1 MDCEKNMNRKERQT
15 RRSNRGFTLAEL
27 LIVVAI
33 IAVLVAV
40 SIPIFTHRLE
50 KARRT
55 VCLNERNTMRRAA
68 AMATLTDDIDW
79 TKYSDSA
86 EVIAKLKDMGLIEE
100 FECQSGGT
108 IYAEENSIKAG
119 NVSFR
124 CTYHDDGKKP
134 GDEEENLTGTGS
146 ALKKLQDALQKAW
159 ESSNKDK
166 GNTVFL
172 QEFFTKNKSEDYLKK
187 EKVSDVLT
195 EDQIEKLAKSM
206 NEKQSDYTE
215 TQIKSVLQKYAN
227 SELTVAPYV
236 LKDGTIVYYYTE
248 DASRFGTDK
257 TNHSTTSMMYYNG
270 TWYMAPMASAD
281 KLKNGYSPANFNF
294 MSPSELFEKEGWIA
308 VN

>member
-1 MDCEKNMNRKERQT
+1 M
-15 RRSNRGFTLAEL
+15 AEL

-146 ALKKLQDALQKAW
+146 ALKNLQDALKDAW
-159 ESSNKDK
+159 ESYIKDK
-166 GNTVFL
+166 NNSKNNTAFL
-172 QEFFTKNKSEDYLKK
+172 QNFFKNNNSEDYLKK

-236 LKDGTIVYYYTE
+236 LRDGTIVYYYTE
-248 DASRFGTDK
+248 DASRFGKNDS

-281 KLKNGYSPANFNF
+281 KLKNGFYPANFNSE
-294 MSPSELFEKEGWIA
+294 SPSEFFGKEGWIA

>member
-1 MDCEKNMNRKERQT
+1 MNRKERQT
-15 RRSNRGFTLAEL
+15 RRSNRGFTLVEL

-40 SIPIFTHRLE
+40 SVPMVIHQLE
-50 KARRT
+50 KARRA
-55 VCLNERNTMRRAA
+55 VCVNDRDTMRLAA

-79 TKYSDSA
+79 TTYSDSA
-86 EVIAKLKDMGLIEE
+86 AVIAKLKEMGLIEE

-124 CTYHDDGKKP
+124 CTYHDDGEKP

-166 GNTVFL
+166 GNTTFL
-172 QEFFTKNKSEDYLKK
+172 QEFFKKNNSEDYLQK

-206 NEKQSDYTE
+206 NEKQPGYTE

-227 SELTVAPYV
+227 SELTIAPYV
-236 LKDGTIVYYYTE
+236 LTDGTIVYYYTE

-257 TNHSTTSMMYYNG
+257 QNHSTTSMMYYNG
-270 TWYMAPMASAD
+270 TWYMAPMADANR
-281 KLKNGYSPANFNF
+281 LKTDFYPAKFF
-294 MSPSELFEKEGWIA
+294 SMSPSELFEKEGWIA

>member
-1 MDCEKNMNRKERQT
+1 MDRKERQPK
-15 RRSNRGFTLAEL
+15 RSNRGFTLAEL

-40 SIPIFTHRLE
+40 SIPIFINQLE
-50 KARRT
+50 KARRA
-55 VCLNERNTMRRAA
+55 VCLNERDTMRRAA

-79 TKYSDSA
+79 TTYHDSA
-86 EVIAKLKDMGLIEE
+86 AVIAKLKDMGLIEE

-108 IYAEENSIKAG
+108 IYADKNSIKAG

-146 ALKKLQDALQKAW
+146 ALKNLQDALQDAW
-159 ESSNKDK
+159 ESYIKDNDK
-166 GNTVFL
+166 NNQKNNTAFL
-172 QEFFTKNKSEDYLKK
+172 QNFFKNNNSEDYLKK

-206 NEKQSDYTE
+206 NEKQPGYTE
-215 TQIKSVLQKYAN
+215 TQIRSVLQKYAN

-257 TNHSTTSMMYYNG
+257 TNHSNTSMMYYDG
-270 TWYMAPMASAD
+270 TWYMAPMGSANN
-281 KLKNGYSPANFNF
+281 LEIGFYPANFNS
-294 MSPSELFEKEGWIA
+294 MLPSKFFEENRWIA